1 MGDHFRFVDDL
12 RTRHTTLRDLLAHR
26 TGLPAYNMALMVG
39 LDPTRSRLD
48 YCRYMALMVGLDP
61 TRSRLDYC
69 RYMALMVGLD
79 PTRSRLDYCRRTTW
93 R

>member
-1 MGDHFRFVDDL
+1 LSVDRFPQRWDTRVADVMGDHFRFVDDL

-69 RYMALMVGLD
+69 RYI
-79 PTRSRLDYCRRTTW
+79 W
-93 R
+93 H